1 MGKEMK
7 SCSEPGNSLPDTGK
21 TLRLRAILEQV
32 FLFLVVI
39 FIFWLIF
46 RRVPVQEVI
55 SALKKVEP
63 VRFFS
68 LSFIF
73 VWLALFLDSYTH
85 YFLFKHFGLKIDL
98 KNMFQLRLA
107 SMLLGSLGFIYGQ
120 GGLSWLVSRYT
131 KASLRKVLG
140 LLVFL
145 LFNTFFSACL
155 LAGILGG
162 IFLLPQNRSGF
173 FIKLYPWILASWGFF
188 ALVIGFWKSRLKEYL
203 PERLREGLF
212 YGFDR
217 ASLIHYF
224 QLAGLRALMFS
235 LIASFVWMAMPALN
249 LNIPFSV
256 VYSLIPIQGIIIAF
270 PTPGRYGIN
279 EGGYLLLFR
288 SWAGESQLVA
298 FALLWGT
305 SANLLRAVFSLLA
318 LRRYRER

>member
-1 MGKEMK
+1 MEVKKEIK
-7 SCSEPGNSLPDTGK
+7 SNAVNNLPDFRS
-21 TLRLRAILEQV
+21 RLRAILEQI
-32 FLFLVVI
+32 FLFLVVV

-46 RRVPVQEVI
+46 RRVPVEDVLI
-55 SALKKVEP
+55 ALKKVKP

-85 YFLFKHFGLKIDL
+85 YFLFNHFGVKIDL

-107 SMLLGSLGFIYGQ
+107 SMLLGSLGFLYGQ
-120 GGLSWLVSRYT
+120 GGLSWLVSKHT
-131 KASLRKVLG
+131 KAPLTQVVG

-162 IFLLPQNRSGF
+162 ILLVPENNSGF
-173 FIKLYPWILASWGFF
+173 FLKLYPWVLASWLLF
-188 ALVIGFWKSRLKEYL
+188 ALAIGFWKSRLKNYL
-203 PERLREGLF
+203 PKRLREGLF

-217 ASLIHYF
+217 APLIRYF

-235 LIASFVWMAMPALN
+235 LIASFVWMAMPALEFH
-249 LNIPFSV
+249 LPFSV

-288 SWAGESQLVA
+288 NWADESQLVA

-305 SANLLRAVFSLLA
+305 SANILRAIFSLLA